1 MINGINI
8 SHIFVFDQD
17 EALDFYVGI
26 LGLEVS
32 DDMNFGPMRWL
43 TVKPVGVPD
52 RHILLEL
59 VAPPTIEPDSIGQ
72 VKDLISKGMSGFAV
86 GFTVT
91 DITEFHEHVKSK
103 GVDITQ
109 EPTAQFYGTDMGL
122 RDPFGNHI
130 RVVQYHQQAG

>member
-17 EALDFYVGI
+17 EALDFYVGT
-26 LGLEVS
+26 LGLELSV
-32 DDMNFGPMRWL
+32 DMNFGAMRWL
-43 TVKPVGVPD
+43 TVRPKGVTG
-52 RHILLEL
+52 REILLEL
-59 VAPPTIEPDSIGQ
+59 VGPPNMGPEAVAQT
-72 VKDLISKGMSGFAV
+72 KDLISKGMSGFAV

-91 DITEFHEHVKSK
+91 DVRALHEDLKAK

-109 EPTAQFYGTDMGL
+109 EPTEQVYGTDMGI

-130 RVVQYHQQAG
+130 RLVQFQDPTG